1 MDIKIL
7 ESFSEKLNSQIKYI
21 ARDKPAAAR
30 KFKNGVLQ
38 ALNSISKMPYKN
50 RKSIYFD
57 DNEISDLIFKGYK
70 IVYRINK
77 SKNQIEVFGFVNFQ
91 NTLK

>member
-21 ARDKPAAAR
+21 ARDKPIAAR
-30 KFKNGVLQ
+30 KFKQGVIE
-38 ALNSISKMPYKN
+38 AIKAIPKMPYKN
-50 RKSIYFD
+50 RKSIYFEND
-57 DNEISDLIFKGYK
+57 EIRDLIFKGYK

-77 SKNQIEVFGFVNFQ
+77 STNCIEVFGFVNFQ
-91 NTLK
+91 NKL

>member
-38 ALNSISKMPYKN
+38 ALNSIPKMPYKN
-50 RKSIYFD
+50 
-57 DNEISDLIFKGYK
+57 
-70 IVYRINK
+70 
-77 SKNQIEVFGFVNFQ
+77 
-91 NTLK
+91 